1 MNDRVWKLTRYRY
14 KARFFQFWTELRPSN
29 SPVVLTRFPQLNPTL
44 TNSSSITAVELAM
57 DVSTNRSKSADSSAS
72 NSNSGTVIFRLS
84 VNFYTIVITRVRE
97 LSRIQ
102 CDRRATKMQTVNR
115 WIQVLWNLISTI
127 LTHSIC
133 PEYSG
138 FLISRPLIQVRFC
151 YFVELA
157 EVVNP
162 HTFIATTFFTPN
174 PHPTHS
180 SVSCALL
187 SFNHLKCRLA

>member
-1 MNDRVWKLTRYRY
+1 MRNRVNVTSFWVSSWDKGTFSPLSQLDTQDFLVAKTVRLV
-14 KARFFQFWTELRPSN
+14 FQQTG
-29 SPVVLTRFPQLNPTL
+29 
-44 TNSSSITAVELAM
+44 
-57 DVSTNRSKSADSSAS
+57 SKCADLSAS

-162 HTFIATTFFTPN
+162 HAFIATTFFTPN